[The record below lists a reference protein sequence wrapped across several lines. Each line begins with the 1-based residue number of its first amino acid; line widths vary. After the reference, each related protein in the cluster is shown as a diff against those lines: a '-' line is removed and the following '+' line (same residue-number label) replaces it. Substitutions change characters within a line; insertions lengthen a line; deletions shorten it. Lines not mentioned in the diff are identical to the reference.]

1 MDFRCR
7 RGEVAGV
14 PYKLT
19 GFGVRNI
26 DMGPYYIA
34 IFLVFIDSIVI
45 LQLCKLAISDQ
56 AQIALQLTVYLSD
69 VM

>member
-1 MDFRCR
+1 
-7 RGEVAGV
+7 
-14 PYKLT
+14 
-19 GFGVRNI
+19 
-26 DMGPYYIA
+26 MGPYYIA